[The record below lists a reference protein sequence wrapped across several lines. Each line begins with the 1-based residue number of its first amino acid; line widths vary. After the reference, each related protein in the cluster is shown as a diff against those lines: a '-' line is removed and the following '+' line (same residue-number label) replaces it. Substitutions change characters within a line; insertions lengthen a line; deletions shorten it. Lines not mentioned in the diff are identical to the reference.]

1 MQRTWMAT
9 KGLSQQFVPL
19 YDKCCNHGCTAV
31 AYSLIDRKEMVME
44 NRNGTGK
51 TEYMSGTQYK
61 TGARYST
68 GTQCKPGAPDR
79 KPQRIGIMG
88 GTFNPIHNGH
98 LIIAEDV
105 REKAG
110 LDKVLFIPSGQP
122 PHKPGCEVADAEHR
136 FEMVRLAV
144 SSNPYFE
151 ASRIEIDRNGLTYT
165 INTLQELRE
174 DYGEETAIYFIVG
187 ADVVHELVTWR
198 EYEKVF
204 RLCEFIAVLRPGYDE
219 AGFNEAIH
227 RISTRKGAR
236 IHPVPS
242 HLVDISSTDIRER
255 CRKGRS
261 IKYLVPGS
269 VERYIYEK
277 GLYRG

>member
-1 MQRTWMAT
+1 M
-9 KGLSQQFVPL
+9 
-19 YDKCCNHGCTAV
+19 N
-31 AYSLIDRKEMVME
+31 ME
-44 NRNGTGK
+44 NRNETGK
-51 TEYMSGTQYK
+51 TEYRSVVHHKPEAQNETGSQYE
-61 TGARYST
+61 
-68 GTQCKPGAPDR
+68 PGAWNEPGKHYARGVLYRPGEPDR

-105 REKAG
+105 REKAR

-122 PHKPGCEVADAEHR
+122 PHKPGCEVAGAEHR

-144 SSNPYFE
+144 GSNPHFE

-174 DYGEETAIYFIVG
+174 DYGEETAIYFIIG
-187 ADVVHELVTWR
+187 ADVVPELVTWK

-204 RLCEFIAVLRPGYDE
+204 RLCEFIAVLRPGYGE
-219 AGFNEAIH
+219 TEFNEAIH
-227 RISTRKGAR
+227 RVSKDKGAR

-242 HLVDISSTDIRER
+242 RLVDISSTDIRER
-255 CRKGRS
+255 CREGRS
-261 IKYLVPGS
+261 IKYLVPES
-269 VERYIYEK
+269 VEWYIYKK
-277 GLYRG
+277 GLYKG